1 MSPVVA
7 KTTSVGRGSLDDL
20 QVAKSANSDAQT
32 KTEVSPAI
40 QAAVEKW
47 NEKYSSEPGYRSG
60 STYAPEQMRET
71 IEVSSALQLPGILA
85 KLHGPDASNI
95 RLTFPQ
101 PGQGG
106 VSEGEKTAIRVEQT
120 AIHKFLQNSH
130 GKDLSELL
138 GEVKGLIEKSASFT
152 RDKNNGLL
160 PSEMTADQWIQ
171 ATVGEKLG
179 KIERYPQKLA
189 VSDVV
194 EIGSKKIETVKASLE
209 VALEEAVESSR
220 GLIITIPDTAKSE
233 ANRESLKALLGAF
246 VEARR
251 QAPNFS
257 EDDLAKITVWVGT
270 SKKDI
275 TTGPAAGEPCTK
287 VKELP
292 ILKFL
297 QDGPAQGR
305 RIEDKGDRT
314 QEEGAT
320 ISTSPGPKEADVNGP
335 EDPPMDLVLKADVA
349 HTAGLPSR
357 PPEQDWNSQFLVL
370 PSSKLISTFSTVSVD
385 GSNSALPKE

>member
-47 NEKYSSEPGYRSG
+47 NEKYYSEPGYRSG

-106 VSEGEKTAIRVEQT
+106 VFEGEKTAIRVEQT

-275 TTGPAAGEPCTK
+275 TTGPAVGEPCAK

-320 ISTSPGPKEADVNGP
+320 TGPCQA
-335 EDPPMDLVLKADVA
+335 
-349 HTAGLPSR
+349 
-357 PPEQDWNSQFLVL
+357 
-370 PSSKLISTFSTVSVD
+370 
-385 GSNSALPKE
+385 PKGRVQ